1 MTAGD
6 HATGDAAVPVL
17 FAGGGLVG
25 LSTAMFLAQHGIAS
39 LAVERLRG
47 GSQLPRAAFFH
58 MRTLELF
65 RSAGIEDDV
74 RARSL
79 EEFEP
84 EGSIVLMDTLAG
96 KVLKGLVPDLNAGV
110 DAFSPCRRLFITQ
123 PGLEPILRRR
133 AEGSGARVLDGH
145 EVIGFEQDATG
156 VTTAVK
162 DLDTGRER
170 TIRSAYLVG
179 ADGAHS
185 KVRELAGIEFDGR
198 GVFSNSV
205 TIYFKAPLAP
215 LLAGTN
221 FSVIYIGNPHL
232 GGFFRLDKDQNSG
245 FLVVNTAGDTSKP
258 EASSPANDVREET
271 LVAHVRHAAGVAD
284 LPVTIT
290 GVARW
295 RATSDVARR
304 FRNGR
309 VFLAGDAAHLMPPNG
324 GYGGNTGIHDG
335 HNLAWKLAL
344 VLKGIA
350 GPGLLDTYEAE
361 RRPASAFTVEQAY
374 TRYVTRTAPFLGK
387 KDFQPPADD
396 FDIELGYLYRSR
408 AILTD
413 VWRRRR
419 RRAETHEH
427 PSESRGRP
435 GSRAPHVWIEKQGHR
450 ISTLDLFRGVVRAAG
465 GRRRERLARSRA
477 RGAGAIPRA
486 SARGPPDRP
495 RCHRSGR
502 GRDRVRSC
510 AVGRDARSPGR
521 LRGVALGVRVRGS
534 RDGAG
539 RCPVGHPDAPVKPKE
554 HDTWHSSRSTAQATK
569 TNPAKTR
576 TPMSSA
582 SFGPTRS

>member
-1 MTAGD
+1 MTVG
-6 HATGDAAVPVL
+6 HDASSDTDVPVL

-39 LAVERLRG
+39 LAVERLRS

-96 KVLKGLVPDLNAGV
+96 KVLKGPRARSQRG
-110 DAFSPCRRLFITQ
+110 
-123 PGLEPILRRR
+123 RRR
-133 AEGSGARVLDGH
+133 FQSLPAPVHHAAWTRTDPAAPRRGLGRPRARRPRGDRIRAGRDRRDDGGEGSRDGRRTDHPLRV
-145 EVIGFEQDATG
+145 
-156 VTTAVK
+156 
-162 DLDTGRER
+162 
-170 TIRSAYLVG
+170 LVG

-185 KVRELAGIEFDGR
+185 HVRELAGIEFDGR

-205 TIYFKAPLAP
+205 TIYFKAPWRRCSPA
-215 LLAGTN
+215 
-221 FSVIYIGNPHL
+221 
-232 GGFFRLDKDQNSG
+232 R
-245 FLVVNTAGDTSKP
+245 TS
-258 EASSPANDVREET
+258 ASSTSATRTSAAFSGSTKTRTPASWSSTRPATRRRPKRRVPANDVREET

-304 FRNGR
+304 FRSGR

-350 GPGLLDTYEAE
+350 GPELLETYEAE

-387 KDFQPPADD
+387 QDFQPPADD
-396 FDIELGYLYRSR
+396 FDIELGYLYQSG
-408 AILTD
+408 AIL
-413 VWRRRR
+413 
-419 RRAETHEH
+419 AEPGDQAAAGRTHEH
-427 PSESRGRP
+427 PA
-435 GSRAPHVWIEKQGHR
+435 SRA
-450 ISTLDLFRGVVRAAG
+450 D
-465 GRRRERLARSRA
+465 
-477 RGAGAIPRA
+477 
-486 SARGPPDRP
+486 
-495 RCHRSGR
+495 
-502 GRDRVRSC
+502 GRDR
-510 AVGRDARSPGR
+510 ARR
-521 LRGVALGVRVRGS
+521 TCGS
-534 RDGAG
+534 RRTVGGFRRSTCFAG
-539 RCPVGHPDAPVKPKE
+539 RSS
-554 HDTWHSSRSTAQATK
+554 SSR
-569 TNPAKTR
+569 
-576 TPMSSA
+576 
-582 SFGPTRS
+582 GPTRTAGPRPCARRRHDSRASDRDVPDRT

>member
-1 MTAGD
+1 MEDGMSARTDGE
-6 HATGDAAVPVL
+6 VPVV

-39 LAVERLRG
+39 VAVERLQQ

-65 RSAGIEDDV
+65 RSAGIEDEV

-84 EGSIVLMDTLAG
+84 EGSIVLMDTLSG
-96 KVLKGLVPDLNAGV
+96 KVLRGLVPDLNAGV

-133 AEGSGARVLDGH
+133 AEGSGARVLNGF
-145 EVIGFEQDATG
+145 EVTDFEQDADG
-156 VTTAVK
+156 VTTTVTNLA
-162 DLDTGRER
+162 TGQEQ
-170 TIRSAYLVG
+170 TLRSRYLVG
-179 ADGAHS
+179 TDGAHS
-185 KVRELAGIEFDGR
+185 RVRDCAGIEFDGR

-215 LLAGTN
+215 LMARTN
-221 FSVIYIGNPHL
+221 YSVIYIGNSHL

-245 FLVVNTAGDTSKP
+245 FLVVNTAGDTSRP
-258 EASSPANDVREET
+258 EASSPANDVREAT
-271 LVAHVRHAAGVAD
+271 LIAHVRHAAGVAD

-304 FRNGR
+304 FRHGR

-387 KDFQPPADD
+387 EDYQPLADD
-396 FDIELGYLYRSR
+396 FDIELGYLYRST
-408 AILTD
+408 AIISEQPATTN
-413 VWRRRR
+413 W
-419 RRAETHEH
+419 TPHEH

-435 GSRAPHVWIEKQGHR
+435 GSRAPHVWLESEGR
-450 ISTLDLFRGVVRAAG
+450 RLSTLDLFCGPFVILAGPEATGWPEAARAATDRLTGLHLETHRIGRGLNDAG
-465 GRRRERLARSRA
+465 GFTAAYGLSPSGATLIRPDGFVAWRSPEA
-477 RGAGAIPRA
+477 VADGA
-486 SARGPPDRP
+486 SALTTALAAILDRP
-495 RCHRSGR
+495 
-502 GRDRVRSC
+502 
-510 AVGRDARSPGR
+510 
-521 LRGVALGVRVRGS
+521 
-534 RDGAG
+534 
-539 RCPVGHPDAPVKPKE
+539 
-554 HDTWHSSRSTAQATK
+554 
-569 TNPAKTR
+569 
-576 TPMSSA
+576 
-582 SFGPTRS
+582 